1 MKLSVIVPVYNEG
14 NTISSLM
21 SRLHEVKLIN
31 NIEKEIVVVNDGST
45 DNTEDEIL
53 KLLNQAKFKDVIYIK
68 HNINSGKGSAIRT
81 GLANISGDF
90 VIIQDADLEYD
101 PLEFNILLE
110 PVVNRNADV
119 VYGSRFMGGNPHR
132 VLFFWHSIG
141 NNLLTLL
148 SNYFSD
154 LNLTDMETCY
164 KLINT
169 KILKSIKLEE
179 NRFGFEAEVTA
190 KLGKIENLKIYE
202 VGISYH
208 GRTYREGKKINWKD
222 GFRAIY
228 CILKYNLL
236 D

>member
-1 MKLSVIVPVYNEG
+1 MKLSVIVPAYNEG
-14 NTISSLM
+14 NTISSVM
-21 SRLHEVKLIN
+21 SRLHEFKLIN
-31 NIEKEIVVVNDGST
+31 NIEIEIVVVNDGST

-68 HNINSGKGSAIRT
+68 HNINTGKGSAIRT
-81 GLANISGDF
+81 GLADISGDF

-119 VYGSRFMGGNPHR
+119 VYGSRFKGGNPHR

-190 KLGKIENLKIYE
+190 KLGKIENIKIYE

-208 GRTYREGKKINWKD
+208 GRTYREGKKVNWKD

-228 CILKYNLL
+228 CILKYNLFG
-236 D
+236 